1 MMRQFIK
8 DNKEKIIRIVVFLT
22 LLSIYVM
29 ACIFITQFKNDKI
42 NELTKNIISTQEQ
55 AFNATYDKYKTISKI
70 IFDTHLNSAEV
81 KAILKNNATNQVQG
95 REELYALLKPTYKVL
110 KDYNIGQIH
119 FHNYDN
125 TSFLRMDNPEKYG
138 DNLHDFRYSVDM
150 VNHSSKPFE
159 SFEIGIYMYGYRFVY
174 PLNIDNKHFGSAEVS
189 VSIEAFL
196 KSFQTLY
203 QKNVFFLLSKQ
214 QSNAILDKNEK
225 LDFISSPLENFYFI
239 NPKVDTPLQY
249 LSKKDLVYVNT
260 EIEKGVPFTF
270 LTNTSILS
278 FIPIKNYFTKNIDGV
293 YFLFLDNSQIQSV
306 KNSFAWLLIFITL
319 LLFFILYV
327 LDRFNQFRISLV
339 QKTTDIKKILDNQEA
354 IVVVTDGTT
363 IKGANQK
370 LYDFIGFKNF
380 EEFKSKYFCICE
392 LFEYEEGENYIQME
406 MEGLLWNEYL
416 MQYKEKIH
424 YVQMSGADEEK
435 HIFQISI
442 SDFEEYQLVNF
453 YDITKQKELEKR
465 LNDINKNLEVH
476 IAEEIEKNR
485 KKDIVIQQQ
494 IRLAQMGEM
503 ISMIAHHWRQ
513 PLATLSSSTV
523 TIKLKLLLKKYD
535 FDTKEGQ
542 KSFLDTLNKEL
553 DDIENVVERLTST
566 IDDFRNFYKS
576 SEEIEEVLINNVL
589 EKAIASIDIH
599 YPDENI
605 KIIKSYS
612 SKSKVAIYQT
622 EVFQVFFNILINSI
636 ENFNKK
642 GIENRMIK
650 IESEDQENAIQIKIS
665 DNGEGI
671 APEIIDKIFDPYF
684 STKENKND
692 TGLGLYASKI
702 TIERNHLGTLV
713 AYNTEEG
720 VCFCITLQI

>member
-1 MMRQFIK
+1 MEQFIN
-8 DNKEKIIRIVVFLT
+8 NKEKIIRIVVFLI
-22 LLSIYVM
+22 LLSIYIV
-29 ACIFITQFKNDKI
+29 ACILITQFKNDKI
-42 NELTKNIISTQEQ
+42 NELTKHIILTQEQ

-81 KAILKNNATNQVQG
+81 KTILKNNATNQAKG

-125 TSFLRMDNPEKYG
+125 RSFLRMENPEKYG
-138 DNLHDFRYSVDM
+138 DNLHYFRYSVDM
-150 VNHSSKPFE
+150 VNDSYKPFD
-159 SFEIGIYMYGYRFVY
+159 SFEIGIYMFGYRFVY

-189 VSIEAFL
+189 ISTEAFL

-214 QSNAILDKNEK
+214 QSNFILDKNKK

-239 NPKVDTPLQY
+239 NPKIDTPLQY
-249 LSKKDLVYVNT
+249 LSKSDLDYLDA

-270 LTNTSILS
+270 LTNTNILS

-293 YFLFLDNSQIQSV
+293 YFLYLDNSQIESIH
-306 KNSFAWLLIFITL
+306 NSFAWLLIFITL

-327 LDRFNQFRISLV
+327 LHRFNQFRISLV
-339 QKTTDIKKILDNQEA
+339 QKSTNIKKILDNQEA
-354 IVVVTDGTT
+354 IVIVTDGKI

-370 LYDFIGFKNF
+370 LYDFIGFKNL
-380 EEFKSKYFCICE
+380 EEFQSKHLCICE
-392 LFEYEEGENYIQME
+392 LFEYEEGENYIQVE
-406 MEGLLWNEYL
+406 MEDLLWNEYL
-416 MQYKEKIH
+416 MKYKEKIH
-424 YVQMSGADEEK
+424 YVQMSGMDQEK

-442 SDFEEYQLVNF
+442 SDFEEFQLVNF

-513 PLATLSSSTV
+513 PLATLSSCTV
-523 TIKLKLLLKKYD
+523 TIKLKLLLEKYNL
-535 FDTKEGQ
+535 DTKEGQ
-542 KSFLDTLNKEL
+542 KLFIDFLNKEL

-576 SEEIEEVLINNVL
+576 NDEIEEILVNNVL
-589 EKAIASIDIH
+589 EKAISSINIH
-599 YPDENI
+599 YPDEKI
-605 KIIKSYS
+605 TIIKSYHS
-612 SKSKVAIYQT
+612 QRRVAIYQT
-622 EVFQVFFNILINSI
+622 EMFQVFFNILINSI

-642 GIENRMIK
+642 GIEHRMIK
-650 IESEDQENAIQIKIS
+650 VESEDKENSIQIKIT

-671 APEIIDKIFDPYF
+671 SPEIIDKIFDPYF